1 MNVEATKIE
10 LIQLLLK
17 TQKESLL
24 AKIKQVFEEE
34 SQSDWWDNLS
44 DDEKEEIKKGLQQA
58 DRNEVVSHES
68 AMKAFNKWR

>member
-34 SQSDWWDNLS
+34 SQSDWWDDLS
-44 DDEKEEIKKGLQQA
+44 DDEKEELKKGLQQA
-58 DRNEVVSHES
+58 DKKDVVSHES
-68 AMKAFNKWR
+68 VMKTFVGTN